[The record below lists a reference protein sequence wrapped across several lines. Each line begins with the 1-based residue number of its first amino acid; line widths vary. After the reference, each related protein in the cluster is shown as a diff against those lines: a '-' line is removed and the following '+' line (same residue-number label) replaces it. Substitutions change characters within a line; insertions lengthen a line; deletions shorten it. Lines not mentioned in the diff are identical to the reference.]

1 MPDTRPRATGKS
13 LIELEV
19 RVAHPLRPRDD
30 QDQAEF
36 LRLPRSLWVGAGA
49 SSPVF
54 QGRPQSLPF
63 ETLSRKDAIIASTIA
78 TLPYAT
84 CFRTVRSTRRSGA
97 SAQFIKMRI
106 NLSVGI
112 PDRI

>member
-1 MPDTRPRATGKS
+1 MPDTRPRAAGKS

-54 QGRPQSLPF
+54 QGRSQSLPF
-63 ETLSRKDAIIASTIA
+63 ETLSQKK
-78 TLPYAT
+78 TLLLHRPLLRFLMLHVFEQCVA
-84 CFRTVRSTRRSGA
+84 RGGQVPV
-97 SAQFIKMRI
+97 
-106 NLSVGI
+106 LSS
-112 PDRI
+112 